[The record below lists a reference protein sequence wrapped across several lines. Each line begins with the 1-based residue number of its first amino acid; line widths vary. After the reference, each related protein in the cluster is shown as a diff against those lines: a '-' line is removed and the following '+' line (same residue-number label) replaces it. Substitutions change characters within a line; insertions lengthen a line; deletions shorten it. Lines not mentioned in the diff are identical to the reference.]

1 MHFFRRHQRELL
13 ILALFLAVGF
23 VTYGASLKNGFVD
36 YDDTRLVLQNPLIW
50 EISFR
55 NLLAIFTS
63 YEEVLYT
70 PLLFLSFQIDYVIS
84 GLHPSFYHL
93 HSLLLHIGSS
103 LLVFAVLHQ
112 FVKSR
117 SISLLFALLFLVHPL
132 NTEAIAWVSARKDL
146 LAGLFCLL
154 TIFLFLRYEEG
165 RSRKIYYLS
174 ILTFAAGLAS
184 KPSILALPFLLI
196 ILDYYRNS
204 REQRTHW
211 TGYAPFFALSL
222 AFGFIGLFGN
232 TQLTLLQSS
241 SIAEKFLM
249 AGKSSMFLLYKLF
262 LPLHLSVIY
271 PYTDAIAFFS
281 PDFFLPLLFL
291 ILLLSAAWHIRRS
304 SPEVLFGLTWFLIML
319 APTFASF
326 QIGENFGDVY
336 FAADRYAYVPM
347 IGILLGLGM
356 LLEKRV
362 PQRSTKPLLG
372 SLSVIIIV
380 FAFIAANQAAVWRT
394 SRTLFQNV
402 IRHYPDAQAAHN
414 NIGVY
419 FYERGLLPSAIES
432 YKKSI
437 ALRPTASAYGNLGQA
452 YMDSGGLNKAIDAF
466 ENTLEINPLHAGAQ
480 LNIGVAYTKLGM
492 HEKAL
497 EAYRLASLLDA
508 VSPVPFINMGLT
520 YEQLDERASAK
531 ESYEKALKRDPSLTQ
546 LSEKIEE
553 LTRSAE

>member
-1 MHFFRRHQRELL
+1 MYFFKRHRRELL
-13 ILALFLAVGF
+13 IAAFFLAVGF
-23 VTYGASLKNGFVD
+23 LMYGASLRNEFVD
-36 YDDTRLVLQNPLIW
+36 YDDTRLVLQNPLIR

-70 PLLFLSFQIDYVIS
+70 PFPFLSFQMDYAIS
-84 GLHPSFYHL
+84 GFHPSFYHL

-103 LLVFAVLHQ
+103 LLAFAILRH
-112 FVKSR
+112 FMKSR
-117 SISLLFALLFLVHPL
+117 SFSLLFALLFLVHPL
-132 NTEAIAWVSARKDL
+132 NTEAVAWVSARKDL

-154 TIFLFLRYEEG
+154 TILLFLGYEEK
-165 RSRKIYYLS
+165 RNRKVYYAS
-174 ILTFAAGLAS
+174 ILAFAAGLAS

-196 ILDYYRNS
+196 VLDYYRMS
-204 REQRTHW
+204 REKRMHW
-211 TGYAPFFALSL
+211 TEYAPFFALSL
-222 AFGFIGLFGN
+222 AFGAIGLFGD
-232 TQLTLLQSS
+232 TQLTLLHSS

-249 AGKSSMFLLYKLF
+249 AGKSSMFLLYKMF

-271 PYTDAIAFFS
+271 PYTDAISFFS
-281 PDFFLPLLFL
+281 VDFFLPLLFL
-291 ILLLSAAWHIRRS
+291 ILLLSVAWRIRRS
-304 SPEVLFGLTWFLIML
+304 SSEVLFGLTWFLIML

-362 PQRSTKPLLG
+362 PQRFTKPLLG

-380 FAFIAANQAAVWRT
+380 FAFLAANQAAVWRT

-419 FYERGLLPSAIES
+419 FYERGLLSSAIES

-437 ALRPTASAYGNLGQA
+437 AIRPTASAYGNLGQA
-452 YMDSGGLNKAIDAF
+452 YMDSGGLNEAIDAF
-466 ENTLEINPLHAGAQ
+466 ENTLELNPLHAGAQ
-480 LNIGVAYTKLGM
+480 LNIGVAYSKRAM
-492 HEKAL
+492 HKEAL

-508 VSPVPFINMGLT
+508 ASPVPFINMGLT
-520 YEQLDERASAK
+520 YEQLGEAALAREA
-531 ESYEKALKRDPSLTQ
+531 YETALKRDPGLTQ
-546 LSEKIEE
+546 LSGKIEE